1 MASDT
6 INANLDIMKL
16 SRKVTVTVKFRK
28 QREWSFRTKLGA
40 LLLRFALWVLPF
52 GVDID
57 TDD

>member
-1 MASDT
+1 MASHT
-6 INANLDIMKL
+6 ASLNIMELSKDI
-16 SRKVTVTVKFRK
+16 TVTVKFSRM
-28 QREWSFRTKLGA
+28 REWTLRVKLGA

>member
-1 MASDT
+1 MASHT
-6 INANLDIMKL
+6 AGLNIMELSKDI
-16 SRKVTVTVKFRK
+16 TVTVKKFSRM
-28 QREWSFRTKLGA
+28 REWTLRVKLGA